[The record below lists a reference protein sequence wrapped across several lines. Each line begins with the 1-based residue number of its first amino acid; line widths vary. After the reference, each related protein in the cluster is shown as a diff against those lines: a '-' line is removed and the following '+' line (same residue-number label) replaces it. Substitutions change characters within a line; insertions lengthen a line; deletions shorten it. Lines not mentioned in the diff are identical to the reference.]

1 MVAMINLAM
10 AKKNNELDPQV
21 QFLVMSL
28 TNVVTEAVEAKCQ
41 TISPRERKTL
51 ERRILKAV
59 QLFVARPGVTTTTKT
74 KPKAAAK
81 A

>member
-1 MVAMINLAM
+1 MVAKIDVAM
-10 AKKNNELDPQV
+10 AKKTELDPQI

-59 QLFVARPGVTTTTKT
+59 QLFVARPSNATTTTKAKTAT
-74 KPKAAAK
+74 KP
-81 A
+81 

>member
-1 MVAMINLAM
+1 M
-10 AKKNNELDPQV
+10 AKKTDSRKTSANPQV

-28 TNVVTEAVEAKCQ
+28 TNVVTETVEAKCQ
-41 TISPRERKTL
+41 TLTPRERKTL

-59 QLFVARPGVTTTTKT
+59 QMFVARP
-74 KPKAAAK
+74 ASAAK

>member
-1 MVAMINLAM
+1 MVAKINGAM
-10 AKKNNELDPQV
+10 ARKNSELDAQV

-41 TISPRERKTL
+41 TITPRERRTL

-59 QLFVARPGVTTTTKT
+59 QLFVARPRMTTSTKT
-74 KPKAAAK
+74 KGKAK

>member
-1 MVAMINLAM
+1 MVAKIEVAM
-10 AKKNNELDPQV
+10 AKKKNELDPQV

-41 TISPRERKTL
+41 TLSSRERRTL

-59 QLFVARPGVTTTTKT
+59 QLFVARPGMTTTKP
-74 KPKAAAK
+74 KPAAK

>member
-1 MVAMINLAM
+1 MVAKINAAM
-10 AKKNNELDPQV
+10 AKKSELDPQV

-28 TNVVTEAVEAKCQ
+28 TNVVTDAVEAKCQ
-41 TISPRERKTL
+41 TLSPRERKTL

-59 QLFVARPGVTTTTKT
+59 QLFVARPGMTATRTAT

>member
-1 MVAMINLAM
+1 MVAKINGAM
-10 AKKNNELDPQV
+10 AKKTELDPQI

-41 TISPRERKTL
+41 TLSARERKTL

-59 QLFVARPGVTTTTKT
+59 QLFVARPGMSAATKA
-74 KPKAAAK
+74 KAAAQ

>member
-1 MVAMINLAM
+1 MVAKIAAM
-10 AKKNNELDPQV
+10 ATKKNALDPQV

-41 TISPRERKTL
+41 TLSARERKTL

-59 QLFVARPGVTTTTKT
+59 QLFVARPAMATRMTTTK
-74 KPKAAAK
+74 AGAK
-81 A
+81 R

>member
-1 MVAMINLAM
+1 MVAKINGAM
-10 AKKNNELDPQV
+10 AKKTELDPQI

-41 TISPRERKTL
+41 TLSSRERKTL

-59 QLFVARPGVTTTTKT
+59 QLFVARPRMGAATTTTKA
-74 KPKAAAK
+74 KAAAK
-81 A
+81 T

>member
-1 MVAMINLAM
+1 MVAKIKGAM
-10 AKKNNELDPQV
+10 AKKTQLDPQV

-41 TISPRERKTL
+41 TLSPRERKTL

-59 QLFVARPGVTTTTKT
+59 QLFVARPGVTTTTT